1 MRHTAVGVRDT
12 PWLVCETHYSRCAR
26 HTAVGVRDTLYV
38 VVCIARQKRCAYREH
53 GSTPYLVCHTH
64 QTFYSVVMID
74 PRAVTKTFF
83 GTVFCDL

>member
-53 GSTPYLVCHTH
+53 GSTPYLVCYTH
-64 QTFYSVVMID
+64 QTFYSVQYMERNKMKGVI
-74 PRAVTKTFF
+74 
-83 GTVFCDL
+83 